1 MIAKLD
7 QRLAANEKKSDYV
20 GFKRRERVAGLLSVS
35 EPPSTAPAWAVGD
48 GSEHGE
54 IHCVH
59 GTNRIVY
66 MYVNLSTRPQRC
78 GSYIGHINNTVNNIG
93 ILFLLTEALT
103 PVIQA
108 HRSSSKPRNLRLS
121 MFGNF
126 YYFISILDIV
136 DHDKS
141 MGLDV
146 QTDGISLAEHS
157 ARSLD
162 KDVS

>member
-1 MIAKLD
+1 MWLHPDA
-7 QRLAANEKKSDYV
+7 
-20 GFKRRERVAGLLSVS
+20 
-35 EPPSTAPAWAVGD
+35 
-48 GSEHGE
+48 
-54 IHCVH
+54 
-59 GTNRIVY
+59 
-66 MYVNLSTRPQRC
+66 
-78 GSYIGHINNTVNNIG
+78 YIGHINNSVNN
-93 ILFLLTEALT
+93 LFLLTEALT

-126 YYFISILDIV
+126 YYFISILDV
-136 DHDKS
+136 ADHDKS